1 MLVEVIVQNAEDA
14 IQAERFGA
22 DRLELVSAMSEGG
35 LTPSYGAIKG
45 VLNSTKLPVQ
55 IMIRPH
61 SYGFQYNEA
70 DWEIMKEDISMIQQ
84 LGGTGIVIGG
94 LTAEGMIDERCL
106 SVLSSWLR
114 NWTLPFIVHLTKLV
128 AKIRHIEH

>member
-35 LTPSYGAIKG
+35 LTPSYGAVKG

-61 SYGFQYNEA
+61 SYGFQYSEA
-70 DWEIMKEDISMIQQ
+70 DWEIY
-84 LGGTGIVIGG
+84 
-94 LTAEGMIDERCL
+94 ERRHFDD
-106 SVLSSWLR
+106 SATWR
-114 NWTLPFIVHLTKLV
+114 NRNSDW
-128 AKIRHIEH
+128 